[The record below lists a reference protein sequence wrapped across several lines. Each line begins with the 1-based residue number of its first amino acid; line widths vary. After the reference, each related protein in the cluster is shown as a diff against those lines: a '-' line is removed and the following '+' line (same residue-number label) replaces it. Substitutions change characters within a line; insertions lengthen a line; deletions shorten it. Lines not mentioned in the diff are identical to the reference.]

1 MPRSSF
7 ETEPHLWEFYT
18 MSAVKVDQAHRI
30 RLPEL
35 RPGDY
40 YEPVIGPNGEQV
52 TLRRLKSPRL
62 RLTAEEIRQRIERS
76 KLRFTRSWEE
86 MRADTREP

>member
-1 MPRSSF
+1 MN
-7 ETEPHLWEFYT
+7 
-18 MSAVKVDQAHRI
+18 AVKVDQAHRI

-40 YEPVIGPNGEQV
+40 YEPMIMSNGEHI
-52 TLRRLKSPRL
+52 TLRRLKSPRP
-62 RLTAEEIRQRIERS
+62 RLVAEEIRRRIQRS